1 MCQLSGYRG
10 SIHKRGYGPSRK
22 EDLVKL
28 LTVGAA
34 GVLAAMTTFGTG
46 GMALAQQPVQPL
58 AHQQAIVAQPEA
70 APPSQ
75 QDRNWMTE
83 NAQTDLAEITVGQ
96 LAAQK
101 GGSQAIKQAGQTLAN
116 DHRQALTQL
125 QQLAKSMN
133 VPLPSSPNQ
142 MQQQQAQQLKGAS
155 GANFDQTFL
164 RTQIQD
170 HQTSINNTQQELK
183 SGSNPQVKQRAQ
195 QYLPV
200 AQKHLQMLQ
209 ADQKRR

>member
-1 MCQLSGYRG
+1 M
-10 SIHKRGYGPSRK
+10 
-22 EDLVKL
+22 KL

-142 MQQQQAQQLKGAS
+142 MQQQQAQQLKGVS